1 MTTIRPT
8 AREALIEAGFAV
20 LSRNAG
26 ASLAEI
32 ADAAG
37 VGRAT
42 LHRYFPTRDELLRS
56 LALTAITEMDAAA
69 EDAAQDAESY
79 SDALRASLEALI
91 PLSTRH
97 GFLANEPIGDDPEL
111 AREYARQ
118 KEEVRELVEAAKSE
132 GSFDATVPTTW
143 IVHAYEYLLYAAW
156 ESVNEGEATANQAA
170 NLAWRT
176 LTAGLGGSA

>member
-8 AREALIEAGFAV
+8 TRDALIEAGFSV

-26 ASLAEI
+26 ASLSEI
-32 ADAAG
+32 AEAAG

-42 LHRYFPTRDELLRS
+42 LHRHFATRDDLLRS

-69 EDAAQDAESY
+69 EDATQDAASY
-79 SDALRASLEALI
+79 SDALKATLEALI

-97 GFLANEPIGDDPEL
+97 GFLANEPVGDDPEL
-111 AREYARQ
+111 LREYARQ
-118 KEEVRELVEAAKSE
+118 QAELRELVDAAKSE
-132 GSFDATVPTTW
+132 GLFDSHVSSEW
-143 IVHAYEYLLYAAW
+143 IIKTYEYLLYAAW
-156 ESVNEGEATANQAA
+156 ESVNEGETTPAQAA

-176 LTAGLGGSA
+176 LTAGLGARS